1 MPELLRLGPK
11 AFDQSPIRV
20 MRSTVGVAATAGF
33 AAGFLAA
40 GFLAAGFAAGFLVA
54 ALTGEIGDRVKAN
67 ADASPSTRP
76 FRITLCI
83 HSPFEDC

>member
-20 MRSTVGVAATAGF
+20 MRSTVGVAAFFAAGF
-33 AAGFLAA
+33 AAGF
-40 GFLAAGFAAGFLVA
+40 FAAGFAAGFLVA
-54 ALTGEIGDRVKAN
+54 ALTGEIGDKVKAN
-67 ADASPSTRP
+67 ADASPSAKP
-76 FRITLCI
+76 LRITLCI